1 MPNILDYVVWRGDLS
16 FKKSKFNCV
25 DAAVFSQIIFL
36 DLTKSVAFRSTI
48 SLSDCADKH
57 FSHVDKSKPLG
68 LIIPIMINDL
78 FSLMANSKRFGNV
91 LLSNYKKDIDHST
104 ETQFSALTA
113 YIEEINTKVVIFSGT
128 DDTIIG
134 WKEDF
139 NMIFKTPTEAQIQ
152 SVKYLN
158 KVCSNFDGKIVVLGH
173 SKGGNLSIYSSAN
186 CKESIRKNIVKIYN
200 FDGPGIPD
208 CNEAENLYSIL
219 KKKLITVVPQASIVG
234 RLFEQNDDHYIVHSV
249 ADGVYQHDVL
259 TWQVKGTAF
268 IPDTEFLP
276 DAVGVGNHLRTIL
289 SSLSP
294 EKREAFVEATFKL
307 LFSTGAKT
315 LTDLSK
321 KMPNLFKQYFKLT
334 KEERKAINGP
344 MIKLIANKY
353 IRKCFLNSSK
363 SYSKHVQNQKKK
375 QKTLEK
381 KKPLK

>member
-16 FKKSKFNCV
+16 FKKSKFNSV
-25 DAAVFSQIIFL
+25 DAAIFSQIVFL
-36 DLTKSVAFRSTI
+36 NLTKSVPNRSSI
-48 SLSDCADKH
+48 YLSDCADKH
-57 FSHVDKSKPLG
+57 FSQVDKSKPLG
-68 LIIPIMINDL
+68 LIIPIKINDL
-78 FSLMANSKRFGNV
+78 FTLMAKSRRFAHV
-91 LLSNYKKDIDHST
+91 QLSNYKKDIDNSN
-104 ETQFSALTA
+104 ETQFSALTV

-139 NMIFKTPTEAQIQ
+139 NMIFKTPTKAQVQ

-158 KVCSNFDGKIVVLGH
+158 KVCLNFDGKIIVLGH

-186 CKESIRKNIVKIYN
+186 CKESIRKNIVNIYN

-208 CNEAENLYSIL
+208 CNEAKNLYAIL
-219 KKKLITVVPQASIVG
+219 DKKLITIVPQASIVG
-234 RLFEQNDDHYIVHSV
+234 RLFEQNDDHYIAHSI

-259 TWQVKGTAF
+259 TWQVKGTEF

-276 DAVGVGNHLRTIL
+276 DAVGVGMYLRTTL
-289 SSLSP
+289 CSLST

-321 KMPNLFKQYFKLT
+321 KIPVLFKQYFKLS

-344 MIKLIANKY
+344 MIKLISNKY
-353 IRKCFLNSSK
+353 IRKCFLDSSK
-363 SYSKHVQNQKKK
+363 SFTKHKQKQKK

-381 KKPLK
+381 KKPLV